1 MSELKQLKK
10 NDFIA
15 AIGTEPTT
23 IEAVTAE
30 LADNFEFLDSYV
42 DYLTDHFVANG
53 RLVRNEDGTVQ
64 RKGGASRSGGVDRD
78 VYQVRV
84 NEEGAYQLVKA
95 TMRGNLD
102 TAEETDEDG
111 NVIGF
116 GWSFTANGAI
126 KRASSHI
133 FAGYKAASAEVK
145 ELIDVAPLAVA
156 YGEAETI
163 EVTDEEVAA
172 DEYE

>member
-23 IEAVTAE
+23 IEQVTADLSE
-30 LADNFEFLDSYV
+30 NYEFLDSYV

-53 RLVRNEDGTVQ
+53 RLVRNEDGTIQ
-64 RKGGASRSGGVDRD
+64 RKSGASRGGVDRD

-84 NEEGAYQLVKA
+84 NEDGAYQLVKA

-102 TAEETDEDG
+102 TAEEHDEDG

-126 KRASSHI
+126 KRASSHV

-145 ELIDVAPLAVA
+145 ELIDQPPLAVA

>member
-23 IEAVTAE
+23 IEQVTADLSE
-30 LADNFEFLDSYV
+30 NYEFLDSYV

-53 RLVRNEDGTVQ
+53 RLVRNEDDTIQ
-64 RKGGASRSGGVDRD
+64 RKSGASRGGVDRD
-78 VYQVRV
+78 VFQVRV
-84 NEEGAYQLVKA
+84 NEDGAYQLVKA

-102 TAEETDEDG
+102 TAEEHDEDG

-145 ELIDVAPLAVA
+145 ELIDQPPLAAA

>member
-23 IEAVTAE
+23 IEQVTADLSE
-30 LADNFEFLDSYV
+30 NYEFLDSYV

-53 RLVRNEDGTVQ
+53 RLVRNEDGTIQ
-64 RKGGASRSGGVDRD
+64 RKSGASRGGVDRD
-78 VYQVRV
+78 VFQVRV

-102 TAEETDEDG
+102 TAEEHDEDG

-126 KRASSHI
+126 KRASSHV

-145 ELIDVAPLAVA
+145 ELIDVPPLAVS

>member
-23 IEAVTAE
+23 IEQVTADLSE
-30 LADNFEFLDSYV
+30 NYEFLDSYV

-64 RKGGASRSGGVDRD
+64 RKSGASRGGVDRD
-78 VYQVRV
+78 VFQVRV
-84 NEEGAYQLVKA
+84 NEDGAYQLVKA

-102 TAEETDEDG
+102 TAEEHDEDG

-145 ELIDVAPLAVA
+145 GLIDQAPLAAA

>member
-1 MSELKQLKK
+1 MSELKQLNK
-10 NDFIA
+10 NDYIA

-78 VYQVRV
+78 VDQVRV
-84 NEEGAYQLVKA
+84 KEEGA
-95 TMRGNLD
+95 
-102 TAEETDEDG
+102 
-111 NVIGF
+111 
-116 GWSFTANGAI
+116 
-126 KRASSHI
+126 
-133 FAGYKAASAEVK
+133 
-145 ELIDVAPLAVA
+145 
-156 YGEAETI
+156 
-163 EVTDEEVAA
+163 
-172 DEYE
+172 

>member
-15 AIGTEPTT
+15 VIGTEPTT

-30 LADNFEFLDSYV
+30 LSENYEFLDSYV
-42 DYLTDHFVANG
+42 DYLTDHFVSNG

-64 RKGGASRSGGVDRD
+64 RKSGASRGGVDRD

-84 NEEGAYQLVKA
+84 NEEGEYQLVKA

-102 TAEETDEDG
+102 TAEEHDEDG

-126 KRASSHI
+126 KRASSHV

-145 ELIDVAPLAVA
+145 GLIDLAPLEVA